1 MSPLKKT
8 PGQMRN
14 FVLSLLLLAGAHQ
27 AHALQVLETG
37 DEGAT
42 LHANFSRDD
51 MTRLTIQDARITSMH
66 FPEGALTVVK
76 DDEQGYALIRARDD
90 KPVSLVLTSSS
101 GQTHSIYLTPTTMG
115 MDTILIKE
123 RKVPTKSSPGTEGAR
138 ANAQD
143 KSVKRLMLAMARQET
158 DLQDFLVEPAN
169 TDLDLWRETHFRLLD
184 KYTGPD
190 MVGYRFV
197 LTNVSGTQVR
207 LGEQE
212 FYKHGVVAIAI
223 DRHVL
228 APGEKTHVFVIMV
241 RNNG

>member
-1 MSPLKKT
+1 MNRT
-8 PGQMRN
+8 PGKMRN
-14 FVLSLLLLAGAHQ
+14 FIFFLSLTLGVPHAY
-27 AHALQVLETG
+27 ALQILEAAE
-37 DEGAT
+37 EGVT
-42 LHANFSRDD
+42 HHANFSREE
-51 MTRLTIQDARITSMH
+51 MTRIAIQDGRITNMH

-212 FYKHGVVAIAI
+212 FYKRGVVAIAI